1 MLACSLSCR
10 MCTRNTSLTEK
21 AWKVRREVFMLLFTQ
36 LFLKD
41 WLVISRNH
49 AVGLIFFF
57 TREFGIRHRTL
68 PQLSFAF
75 WISLRIDVFMLH
87 TKLSDWGSI
96 YPLMHSIYP
105 KLLSMPPHGDW
116 GVGGA
121 HFTQLNRLS
130 LNLEFLGFKNRSVT
144 RIFIESSF

>member
-36 LFLKD
+36 LLLKD

-57 TREFGIRHRTL
+57 
-68 PQLSFAF
+68 
-75 WISLRIDVFMLH
+75 LH
-87 TKLSDWGSI
+87 MNLELETE
-96 YPLMHSIYP
+96 
-105 KLLSMPPHGDW
+105 
-116 GVGGA
+116 
-121 HFTQLNRLS
+121 LS
-130 LNLEFLGFKNRSVT
+130 LNCTLLLGQFKDRCVYASYKV
-144 RIFIESSF
+144 E